1 MRPGRRQKIDG
12 SGEKV
17 KSDGEFLRFF
27 CILLSMPE
35 PTTPPA
41 LTLVIAVYN
50 KADLL
55 RYVLAACARQS
66 FADFEV
72 IVADDG
78 SGPAIAD
85 VVRDAR
91 TRYTYPLGHLWHED
105 LGWRKNTMLNNA
117 IRASHADQIVF
128 IDGDCIPS
136 RHFLRDHYEQR
147 RPGRVLLGRRVE
159 TSQRW
164 ASQLSLARITSGA
177 YDRYGWADWMDGLN
191 GHALRI
197 EDGIRIPS
205 AILRTILLR
214 NVRGMLGSN
223 FSAWKADLVAINGFD
238 ELYNGP
244 GCGEDSD
251 IQFRLGLIGVTGRSL
266 RNLAI
271 QYHVFHALTKVSDAC
286 WDRFQMVQKTTNPR
300 CVHGLDFPKA

>member
-1 MRPGRRQKIDG
+1 
-12 SGEKV
+12 
-17 KSDGEFLRFF
+17 
-27 CILLSMPE
+27 MPE

-41 LTLVIAVYN
+41 LTLVVAVYN

-66 FADFEV
+66 FTDFEV

-91 TRYTYPLGHLWHED
+91 NASSFPIGHLWHED
-105 LGWRKNTMLNNA
+105 RGWRKNTMLNNA
-117 IRASHADQIVF
+117 IRASHADYIVF

-136 RHFLRDHYEQR
+136 RHFLRDHHAER
-147 RPGRVLLGRRVE
+147 ERGRVLLGRRVE

-164 ASQLSLARITSGA
+164 ASGLTVEKIASGVFE
-177 YDRYGWADWMDGLN
+177 RYGLQEWMDGLN
-191 GHALRI
+191 GKALRM

-205 AILRTILLR
+205 RLLRTLLLR
-214 NVRGMLGSN
+214 TVRGMLGSN
-223 FSAWKADLVAINGFD
+223 FSAWKSDLVAINGFD
-238 ELYNGP
+238 ELYTGP

-251 IQFRLGLIGVTGRSL
+251 IQFRLGLAGVTGKSL
-266 RNLAI
+266 RNLAV
-271 QYHVFHALTKVSDAC
+271 QYHVHHPITKVSDAC
-286 WDRFQMVQKTTNPR
+286 WDRFQVVQKTTDPR
-300 CVHGLDFPKA
+300 CVHGLELLER

>member
-1 MRPGRRQKIDG
+1 
-12 SGEKV
+12 
-17 KSDGEFLRFF
+17 
-27 CILLSMPE
+27 MPE

-41 LTLVIAVYN
+41 LTLVVAVYN

-66 FADFEV
+66 FTDFEV

-91 TRYTYPLGHLWHED
+91 NAYRFPIGHLWHED
-105 LGWRKNTMLNNA
+105 RGWRKNTMLNNA
-117 IRASHADQIVF
+117 IRAAHSGYLVF

-136 RHFLRDHYEQR
+136 RHFLRDHHDER
-147 RPGRVLLGRRVE
+147 EPGRVLLGRRVE

-164 ASQLSLARITSGA
+164 ASGLSLETITSGA
-177 YDRYGWADWMDGLN
+177 FERSGLDEWMDAVN
-191 GHALRI
+191 GKALRM

-205 AILRTILLR
+205 RILRTLLLR

-223 FSAWKADLVAINGFD
+223 FSAWKSDLVAINGFD
-238 ELYNGP
+238 ELYTGP

-251 IQFRLGLIGVTGRSL
+251 IQFRLGLAGVTGKSL

-271 QYHVFHALTKVSDAC
+271 QYHVHHSITKVSDAC
-286 WDRFQMVQKTTNPR
+286 WERFEMIRKTTEAR
-300 CVHGLDFPKA
+300 CVHGLELLER